1 VYQQK
6 KEVND
11 MFNAEKQF
19 IEQTGSDTAR
29 ERLWASG
36 M

>member
-1 VYQQK
+1 MYQERK
-6 KEVND
+6 DVNNI
-11 MFNAEKQF
+11 FNAEKQF

-36 M
+36 L

>member
-1 VYQQK
+1 MYQQRK
-6 KEVND
+6 DVND
-11 MFNAEKQF
+11 IFNVEKQF

-36 M
+36 L